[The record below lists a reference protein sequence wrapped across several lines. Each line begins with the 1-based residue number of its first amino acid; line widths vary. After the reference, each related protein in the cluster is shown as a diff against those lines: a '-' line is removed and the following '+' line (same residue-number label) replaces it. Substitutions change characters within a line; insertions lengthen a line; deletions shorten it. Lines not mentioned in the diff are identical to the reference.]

1 LSIRRKY
8 KTTKG
13 RKSVMTKMKK
23 TTVKKEKGKPEAGKV
38 YLLIGGVGKPC
49 IAAGNTWAECEVKK
63 EGAA

>member
-1 LSIRRKY
+1 
-8 KTTKG
+8 
-13 RKSVMTKMKK
+13 MTKMKK
-23 TTVKKEKGKPEAGKV
+23 ATVKKEKGKPEAGKV